1 MRTIIQS
8 LAALLTTLTLAVVVH
23 SLMWGIPA
31 LRYKLNAP
39 STDSECASVHS
50 GMTQTELE
58 ELVHSRTWPME
69 ESLSET
75 EFSFGGGEI
84 CQVEL
89 DPQTHRAVRA
99 KMFQSPIKYVG
110 DDR

>member
-1 MRTIIQS
+1 MQTIIRS
-8 LAALLTTLTLAVVVH
+8 VGALLIMLTLAVVVH
-23 SLMWGIPA
+23 SLIWGAPA
-31 LRYKLNAP
+31 LQYKLQLP
-39 STDSECASVHS
+39 STDSECASVHP
-50 GMTQTELE
+50 GMTPTELE
-58 ELVHSRTWPME
+58 EFVHSRGWPTE

-75 EFSFGGGEI
+75 EFSFGGSEI

-99 KMFQSPIKYVG
+99 KMFQSPIKYTG